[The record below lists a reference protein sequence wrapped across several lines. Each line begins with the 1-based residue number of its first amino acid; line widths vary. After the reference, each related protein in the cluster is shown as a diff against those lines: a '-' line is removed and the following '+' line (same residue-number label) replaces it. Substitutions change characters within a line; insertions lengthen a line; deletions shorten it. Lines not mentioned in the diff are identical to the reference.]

1 MRARRVVAAAL
12 ALALAQ
18 ALVPARPASVASA
31 GPGAPN
37 VLIIMTDDQRTGT
50 LGVMKWTRKWFL
62 RGGTSFQNAF
72 VTTPLCCPSR
82 ASILT
87 GRYAH
92 NHGVIDNQ
100 HAHTLDQSA
109 TLQRSLQDAG
119 YLTGMTGKYLNGWR
133 TEDAPPYFHR
143 WAMFSPLEFSSGYWN
158 AWFNLDGAVVQVP
171 QYSTDFIAD
180 RAVDILRWFD
190 VQNDAQPWFLYVTP
204 FAPHGPNNP
213 APRHRKA
220 KVPRFRPDPN
230 FLERDRSDKPPYV
243 REQPP
248 VKRRIVKRVRA
259 KVLRQLMSVD
269 DLVQSVMLELGRLGE
284 REDTL
289 AIFLSDN
296 GLVWGDHGWR
306 NKRLPYT
313 KAVQIPM
320 FVRWPGRVPERAT
333 RTDLVLNVDLFPT
346 ILETTGASPHPD
358 SPPDGRSLF
367 TSPPRPRLFMEYL
380 TNVES
385 PQIPSWRA
393 IRTQLV
399 HYIEYPDD
407 RTGEI
412 TFREYYD
419 LVNDPYELVNLLGD
433 ADPTNDPSP
442 DELALLRAQV
452 DRDLRCRGAQG
463 PDACP

>member
-1 MRARRVVAAAL
+1 
-12 ALALAQ
+12 
-18 ALVPARPASVASA
+18 
-31 GPGAPN
+31 
-37 VLIIMTDDQRTGT
+37 
-50 LGVMKWTRKWFL
+50 
-62 RGGTSFQNAF
+62 
-72 VTTPLCCPSR
+72 
-82 ASILT
+82 
-87 GRYAH
+87 
-92 NHGVIDNQ
+92 
-100 HAHTLDQSA
+100 
-109 TLQRSLQDAG
+109 
-119 YLTGMTGKYLNGWR
+119 
-133 TEDAPPYFHR
+133 
-143 WAMFSPLEFSSGYWN
+143 
-158 AWFNLDGAVVQVP
+158 
-171 QYSTDFIAD
+171 
-180 RAVDILRWFD
+180 
-190 VQNDAQPWFLYVTP
+190 
-204 FAPHGPNNP
+204 
-213 APRHRKA
+213 
-220 KVPRFRPDPN
+220 
-230 FLERDRSDKPPYV
+230 
-243 REQPP
+243 
-248 VKRRIVKRVRA
+248 
-259 KVLRQLMSVD
+259 
-269 DLVQSVMLELGRLGE
+269 
-284 REDTL
+284 
-289 AIFLSDN
+289 
-296 GLVWGDHGWR
+296 
-306 NKRLPYT
+306 
-313 KAVQIPM
+313 M